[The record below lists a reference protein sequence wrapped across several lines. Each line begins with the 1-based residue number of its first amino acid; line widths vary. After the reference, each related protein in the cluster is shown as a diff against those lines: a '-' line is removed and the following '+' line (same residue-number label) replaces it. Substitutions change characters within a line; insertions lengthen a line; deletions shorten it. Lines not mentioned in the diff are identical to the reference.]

1 MALPINIEEL
11 INGST
16 VEWERIEFRKGW
28 NPERTI
34 RTITAF
40 ANDFN
45 NWGGGYIILGIE
57 EENGRPILPPA
68 GLEMG
73 EIDNIQKELNNI
85 CRKIIPNYFPIVEPV
100 NFQGKKILI
109 LWCPGGSVRPYKCP
123 DTLGKNPRYFYY
135 IRRFSSTV
143 KPTIEEEKELISMSN
158 QIPFDDRVNYR
169 YTVKD
174 FDLIAIKTFL
184 NKVRSELEYQ
194 IPNLSI
200 EEIARKMNIA
210 EGSDENLLPKNVGL
224 LFFAKNTQKIF
235 PSAQIEVVIFKDKE
249 GIEFEE
255 KIFDSNLME
264 QTFNVLNF
272 LKNQIIKEKIIKREG
287 KAEADR
293 FFNYPYQALEEA
305 VCNAVYHKG
314 YDSDSPIEI
323 RIYPDHIDIIS
334 FPGPLPPLNREK
346 LLKYQFDVRKYR
358 NRRIGEFLKEL
369 HLTEGRQTGIPT
381 ILKEIE
387 KNQSPKPIFETDDER
402 SYFKVTFFIHPEFK
416 EDETSL
422 GKITQQA
429 GSKLISH
436 WAKVGAKLG
445 LSWENRKNIEI
456 VENRVNIDL
465 IQFEN
470 LVLSLSQVCPKLKEP
485 ELMALI
491 VVIASKPI
499 DIKTL
504 MEILNQTNRT
514 RFKKGFVDPLI
525 NEGLINYTI
534 PDKPNSPKQ
543 KYVITE
549 KGRKLL
555 EALEIVE

>member
-1 MALPINIEEL
+1 MALPININEL

-16 VEWERIEFRKGW
+16 VEWERIEFKKGW
-28 NPERTI
+28 NPEQVLK
-34 RTITAF
+34 TITAF

-45 NWGGGYIILGIE
+45 NWGGGYIIIGIE
-57 EENGRPILPPA
+57 EENGRPILPPV
-68 GLEMG
+68 GLKVE
-73 EIDNIQKELNNI
+73 EVDNIQKELNNI

-100 NFQGKKILI
+100 DYQGKKILI
-109 LWCPGGSVRPYKCP
+109 LWCPGGSVRPYKCA

-169 YTVKD
+169 YSVKE
-174 FDLIAIKTFL
+174 FELIAIKTFL
-184 NKVRSELEYQ
+184 NKVESELEYQ
-194 IPNLSI
+194 IPGLSI
-200 EEIARKMNIA
+200 VEIARKMNIA

-255 KIFDSNLME
+255 KIFDGNLFE
-264 QTFNVLNF
+264 QTINVLNF
-272 LKNQIIKEKIIKREG
+272 LKNQIVKEKVIKREG

-305 VCNAVYHKG
+305 VCNAVYHRG
-314 YDSDSPIEI
+314 YDNDSPIEI

-334 FPGPLPPLNREK
+334 FPGPLPPLNKEK
-346 LLKYQFDVRKYR
+346 LQKYQFDVRKYR

-402 SYFKVTFFIHPEFK
+402 SYFKTTFFIHPEFR

-422 GKITQQA
+422 GKTSQQA
-429 GSKLISH
+429 AAKLPLSWIQVGTEQEINKLKTKFEKLLHHEGVIDGVNEAVKERLCIEILYVQEKGLLRRTEMEKIFKISKATAERDL
-436 WAKVGAKLG
+436 ALLKKLG
-445 LSWENRKNIEI
+445 LIEFI
-456 VENRVNIDL
+456 GP
-465 IQFEN
+465 
-470 LVLSLSQVCPKLKEP
+470 PK
-485 ELMALI
+485 
-491 VVIASKPI
+491 
-499 DIKTL
+499 T
-504 MEILNQTNRT
+504 
-514 RFKKGFVDPLI
+514 G
-525 NEGLINYTI
+525 
-534 PDKPNSPKQ
+534 
-543 KYVITE
+543 KYMLTE
-549 KGRKLL
+549 KGSDLL
-555 EALEIVE
+555 DAMEMEK

>member
-85 CRKIIPNYFPIVEPV
+85 CRKIIPSYFPIVEPV

-416 EDETSL
+416 EDEISL
-422 GKITQQA
+422 GQVTPQA
-429 GSKLISH
+429 PLKHPSSTPQD
-436 WAKVGAKLG
+436 
-445 LSWENRKNIEI
+445 ERTKNILEFCKNPKKREEI
-456 VENRVNIDL
+456 QSFIG
-465 IQFEN
+465 
-470 LVLSLSQVCPKLKEP
+470 
-485 ELMALI
+485 
-491 VVIASKPI
+491 
-499 DIKTL
+499 IKDRKHFRI
-504 MEILNQTNRT
+504 EILQ
-514 RFKKGFVDPLI
+514 PLI
-525 NEGLINYTI
+525 ENGLLQMTI
-534 PDKPNSPKQ
+534 PDKPNSPIQ
-543 KYVITE
+543 KYVTTE
-549 KGRKLL
+549 QGMGLLKKKGNEKDG
-555 EALEIVE
+555 